1 MDELLSDFLTE
12 THESLDIV
20 DVELVQF
27 ERDPDNAEIL
37 ANIFRLVHTIK
48 GTCGFLGLPR
58 LGALGHAAESMM
70 ARFREGAPVTPEAML
85 AIMHAID
92 RIKLILAGIDIEGK
106 EPEGSDRELIARLN
120 ELAARASPPPE
131 REERAGQGLAARA
144 PAPEDV
150 EPDELDRLFSEPPGT
165 ETEEAGADGTPPN
178 GESPATSGPAGPAG
192 PDREPARTARSI
204 RVNVDTLEHLMTMVG
219 ELVLTRNQLLD
230 LVRGSDDSRFTVP
243 LQRLSN
249 VTAELQE
256 GVMKTR
262 MQPIGNAWQKLP
274 RIVRDLARDLGRNI
288 DLDMHG
294 SDTELDRQVLEL
306 IRDPLTHMVR
316 NSADHGIEAP
326 DERRARGKSEAGTI
340 TLRAFHEGGH
350 VIIEVSDDGKGLAA
364 DKIRERAVERG
375 LVSAAVAE
383 SMSPVQLQRFIFAP
397 GFSTAE
403 AVTSVSGRG
412 VGMDVVRTN
421 IELIGGSID
430 VHSQEG
436 VGSTFTIKIPL
447 TLAIIA
453 ALIVSSGGQRFAV
466 PQLNVVELV
475 RANSDAAH
483 RIETIDKAP
492 VLRLRNR
499 LLPLVRLSSVLGIEP
514 AAAAD
519 AASEP
524 ADEIDE
530 QGFIVVTRVG
540 SHEFGIIVDGIFD
553 TEEIVVKPM
562 SSTLRDIAV
571 FSGNTILGDGSVIM
585 IVDPTGIARQVGHET
600 TAAQETADGDLASD
614 GAAAASTALLVFT
627 AGSPV
632 PKAVPLSLVTR
643 LERIECGAA
652 EHANGREMVQ
662 YRGHLMPI
670 LRFAPAPQDRDGGR
684 QPVLVFSDG
693 DRSVG
698 LAVDEIIDIVE
709 ERLDIKVS
717 ADEPGRIGSAVVRGR
732 ATEIIDVGHYIA
744 QVFDDWLERSRGA
757 SSINGRELLLIDD
770 SPFFRDM
777 LVPVLDSAGYHVT
790 AVASAADAMAL
801 KRSGR
806 MFDVIVSDIQMPGT
820 DGFQF
825 ARQCRADRAWADTP
839 IIALSCYGGR
849 EELARGREAGFF
861 DLIGKFDRAGL
872 VRSVGVSLRGLE
884 DAA

>member
-1 MDELLSDFLTE
+1 MDELLTDFLTE
-12 THESLDIV
+12 TNESLDIV

-58 LGALGHAAESMM
+58 LAAVGHAAETMM
-70 ARFREGAPVTPEAML
+70 ARFRDGAPVTPEAML

-92 RIKLILAGIDIEGK
+92 RIKLILAGIDTAGK
-106 EPEGSDRELIARLN
+106 EPGGSDEELIAQLN
-120 ELAARASPPPE
+120 ELAAKASPPPDDEADAE
-131 REERAGQGLAARA
+131 RSDAQARA
-144 PAPEDV
+144 QARAQD
-150 EPDELDRLFSEPPGT
+150 DAELDDLERLSDETPGSET
-165 ETEEAGADGTPPN
+165 AEAGAHDARPNRQPPAASSAA
-178 GESPATSGPAGPAG
+178 EPPG
-192 PDREPARTARSI
+192 PDREPARAARSI

-262 MQPIGNAWQKLP
+262 MQPVGNAWQKLP
-274 RIVRDLARDLGRNI
+274 RMVRDLARDLGKNI

-316 NSADHGIEAP
+316 NCADHGIEAP
-326 DERRARGKSEAGTI
+326 HERRARGKSEAGKI
-340 TLRAFHEGGH
+340 ALRAFHEGGH
-350 VIIEVSDDGKGLAA
+350 VIIEVSDDGKGLPA
-364 DKIRERAVERG
+364 DRIRQSAVERG

-383 SMSPVQLQRFIFAP
+383 SMSPTQLQRFIFSP

-403 AVTSVSGRG
+403 AVTNVSGRG

-447 TLAIIA
+447 TLAIIS

-483 RIETIDKAP
+483 RIEKIDQAP

-499 LLPLVRLSSVLGIEP
+499 LLPLVRLASILGIEP
-514 AAAAD
+514 DAAD
-519 AASEP
+519 QP
-524 ADEIDE
+524 AGQLDE
-530 QGFIVVTRVG
+530 QGFIVVARVG
-540 SHEFGIIVDGIFD
+540 SHEFGIIVDSIFD

-600 TAAQETADGDLASD
+600 AAAQEAADGEVASD
-614 GAAAASTALLVFT
+614 SAAAEGTALLVFT

-652 EHANGREMVQ
+652 EQANGREMVQ
-662 YRGHLMPI
+662 YRGQLMPI
-670 LRFAPAPQDRDGGR
+670 LRFSPAPPDRDGGR

-709 ERLDIKVS
+709 ERLDIKV
-717 ADEPGRIGSAVVRGR
+717 AANEPGRIGSAVVRGR

-744 QVFDDWLERSRGA
+744 QVFDDWLERSHGA
-757 SSINGRELLLIDD
+757 SSISGRELLLIDD

-777 LVPVLDSAGYHVT
+777 LVPVLSSAGYRVT
-790 AVASAADAMAL
+790 AVASAAEAMVL
-801 KRSGR
+801 KRTGR
-806 MFDVIVSDIQMPGT
+806 VFDVIVSDIRMPGT

-825 ARQCRADRAWADTP
+825 ARQVRADRAWADTP
-839 IIALSCYGGR
+839 IIALSCYGDR

-861 DLIGKFDRAGL
+861 DLVGKFDRAGL
-872 VRSVGVSLRGLE
+872 VRSVGYSLRGLE